1 MLVFRS
7 VSELILQAGKVAL
20 LWVRTRNF
28 IFDPSGMIGILKS
41 LSQNSVVLL
50 ELPEFFQPFS
60 NNKDASKIWRI
71 GLTRVYSKKRF
82 YSAESRTENRESRT
96 EIENRESRIKNRP
109 CQAGSDNFPL
119 QKIPKLLPSCI
130 NVDRNGLILIHLG
143 EFFFSGLKNPI
154 ECI

>member
-1 MLVFRS
+1 
-7 VSELILQAGKVAL
+7 
-20 LWVRTRNF
+20 
-28 IFDPSGMIGILKS
+28 MIGILKS

-71 GLTRVYSKKRF
+71 GLTRVYSRKRF

-96 EIENRESRIKNRP
+96 EIENRESRIENRP

-119 QKIPKLLPSCI
+119 QKNPKLLPSCI
-130 NVDRNGLILIHLG
+130 KVDRNGLILIHLG
-143 EFFFSGLKNPI
+143 ELFFSSGLKNPI